1 MEKDKI
7 LSKMEKAWVLP
18 KSYVLDETV
27 VAIGSKNRRVE
38 IFFKEAVT
46 RSLSALVNDA
56 LSLFCWK

>member
-18 KSYVLDETV
+18 LLYVLDETV

-38 IFFKEAVT
+38 MFFKEAVT
-46 RSLSALVNDA
+46 RSLSALVNDS

>member
-1 MEKDKI
+1 
-7 LSKMEKAWVLP
+7 MEKAWVLP

-46 RSLSALVNDA
+46 EAVTRSLSALVNDS